1 MYILKT
7 EKKREMV
14 ISCKNV
20 LLKTK
25 DIVKKIFSI
34 ILIVFIGLL
43 SVNLEVFAF
52 KPIKKNSY
60 YCNQQILRKYNSP
73 VVFNVKSR
81 IYHEPNC
88 QWALKCTENGY
99 YMERSD
105 AQRKGRPCKV
115 CH

>member
-1 MYILKT
+1 M
-7 EKKREMV
+7 
-14 ISCKNV
+14 
-20 LLKTK
+20 
-25 DIVKKIFSI
+25 KKILSI

-105 AQRKGRPCKV
+105 AQRKERPCKV